1 MVANFIVIS
10 SWNNIIFDRV
20 VYCFSPSNISL
31 QTRKAG
37 VKMMIECTD
46 VIKIYTDPETKT
58 RIAALRGIDLYVRRG
73 ELVSIIGPSGS
84 GKSTLVRLLAGI
96 ESISS
101 GIVRVNG
108 HDLGKMTLDELIDY
122 RLKTVGIVH
131 QFPERTL
138 FLSGT
143 VMDNLNF
150 ASSLYSQDLKENKAY
165 NKELLSRLGID
176 YLEKRRVKNL
186 SGGEM
191 IRTAVACMLA
201 KRVPFLLCDEPTG
214 QLDSENTEK
223 VKSILKEIAHEF
235 NATVLVVTHDLRFLK
250 GVDRTCEIH
259 SGRVSSLYAI
269 DESLRVTKDQFPMK
283 FTAQIDSSQSVR
295 IPNEVYNVL
304 QVRDNLDFIVSEDSK
319 VALTHP
325 NGIPP
330 KRMDVHEKKKQKL
343 LEIKALPS
351 DYFASKNLDV
361 KLRNVSKIYG
371 KRDVQVH
378 ALTDISLQFH
388 SGELVFIVGPSG
400 SGKTTLMKLITG
412 MEPVTTGSISAF
424 NRNISELNDLE
435 RAKYR
440 REDIGI
446 VSQQGDLHPYI
457 TVKENL
463 FLKELFS
470 GKSIAIQKYPEDSLS
485 NIFNMFQIAH
495 RKESYPLEISGGE
508 LQRASLAIAQFTSPK
523 VLVLDEPT
531 ANMDS
536 ELADAVIDQLY
547 QLHEQLKTT
556 ILITTHDISLVKD
569 GTRVV
574 ELIDG
579 KINRDGLA
587 YPIEAELD

>member
-1 MVANFIVIS
+1 
-10 SWNNIIFDRV
+10 
-20 VYCFSPSNISL
+20 
-31 QTRKAG
+31 
-37 VKMMIECTD
+37 MIECTD
-46 VIKIYTDPETKT
+46 VIKIYSDPEAKT
-58 RIAALRGIDLYVRRG
+58 RTAALRGIDLYVQRG

-84 GKSTLVRLLAGI
+84 GKSTLVKLLAGI

-101 GIVRVNG
+101 GIVKVNG
-108 HDLGKMTLDELIDY
+108 LDLGKMTLDELLDY
-122 RLKTVGIVH
+122 RLKTVGLVH

-150 ASSLYSQDLKENKAY
+150 ASSLYSQNLKENKAY
-165 NKELLSRLGID
+165 NKELLNRLGID

-191 IRTAVACMLA
+191 IRTAIACMLA

-214 QLDSENTEK
+214 QLDSENTDK
-223 VKSILKEIAHEF
+223 VKSILREIAHEF

-295 IPNEVYNVL
+295 IPNEVYNIL
-304 QVRDNLDFIVSEDSK
+304 QLNNNLDFIVNEDSK
-319 VALTHP
+319 VVLNHP

-330 KRMDVHEKKKQKL
+330 KRLDIHEKKKQRL
-343 LEIKALPS
+343 LEIKPLPAT
-351 DYFASKNLDV
+351 YFASKELDF
-361 KLRNVSKIYG
+361 KLQNVSKIYG
-371 KRDVQVH
+371 KRAVQVP
-378 ALTDISLQFH
+378 ALTDVTLQFF
-388 SGELVFIVGPSG
+388 SGELVFIIGPSG

-412 MEPVTTGSISAF
+412 MEPTTNGSITAF
-424 NRNISELNDLE
+424 NKNISILNDLE

-463 FLKELFS
+463 FLKDLFS
-470 GKSIAIQKYPEDSLS
+470 GKSVNIQKYPEDNLS
-485 NIFNMFQIAH
+485 NIFNMFQIDH
-495 RKESYPLEISGGE
+495 RRESYPLEISGGE

-523 VLVLDEPT
+523 VLILDEPT

-556 ILITTHDISLVKD
+556 ILITTHDITLVKD
-569 GTRVV
+569 GTRVI
-574 ELIDG
+574 ELKDG
-579 KINRDGLA
+579 KVNRDGLA
-587 YPIEAELD
+587 YSIETVLE

>member
-1 MVANFIVIS
+1 
-10 SWNNIIFDRV
+10 
-20 VYCFSPSNISL
+20 
-31 QTRKAG
+31 
-37 VKMMIECTD
+37 MIECTD

-58 RIAALRGIDLYVRRG
+58 RIAALRGIDLFVRKG

-84 GKSTLVRLLAGI
+84 GKSTLVRILAGI

-101 GIVRVNG
+101 GIAKVNG

-143 VMDNLNF
+143 VMDNLTF
-150 ASSLYSQDLKENKAY
+150 ASSLYSQDLKENKIY
-165 NKELLSRLGID
+165 NKELLNRLGIEH
-176 YLEKRRVKNL
+176 LEKRRVRNL

-223 VKSILKEIAHEF
+223 VKSILKEVAHEF
-235 NATVLVVTHDLRFLK
+235 NASVLVVTHDLRFLK

-269 DESLRVTKDQFPMK
+269 EESLRVSKDQFPMK
-283 FTAQIDSSQSVR
+283 FTAQIDSSQNVR
-295 IPNEVYNVL
+295 IPNEIYSVL
-304 QVRDNLDFIVSEDSK
+304 QVTNNLDFVLSEDSK
-319 VALTHP
+319 IALTHP

-330 KRMDVHEKKKQKL
+330 KRLDIHEKKKQKL
-343 LEIKALPS
+343 LEIKTLPS
-351 DYFASKNLDV
+351 DYFANKDLDI

-371 KRDVQVH
+371 QRGVKVN
-378 ALTDISLQFH
+378 ALTDVTLQFH
-388 SGELVFIVGPSG
+388 SGELVFIIGPSG

-412 MEPVTTGSISAF
+412 MIPASTGSISAF
-424 NRNISELNDLE
+424 DRNISELNDLE

-440 REDIGI
+440 REVIGI

-470 GKSIAIQKYPEDSLS
+470 GKSVDIQKYPEDTISD
-485 NIFNMFQIAH
+485 IFNMFQIDH

-523 VLVLDEPT
+523 VLILDEPT

-536 ELADAVIDQLY
+536 ELAEGVIDQLY
-547 QLHEQLKTT
+547 DLHEKLKTT
-556 ILITTHDISLVKD
+556 IIITTHDINLVKD
-569 GTRVV
+569 GTRVI
-574 ELIDG
+574 ELMDG
-579 KINRDGLA
+579 KIHRDGLSFS
-587 YPIEAELD
+587 IETELD